1 MVEQNIDNIHN
12 VYVYVYIFVY
22 IDSII
27 VVFINLMFQSVL
39 SFFVHRVY
47 NIYYNKVIVIHVRSY
62 CYFTIF

>member
-27 VVFINLMFQSVL
+27 VIFINLMFQSVL

-47 NIYYNKVIVIHVRSY
+47 NI
-62 CYFTIF
+62 